1 VEVWELDL
9 NSYASVKAFAGRAKG
24 LERLDVV
31 VENAAVFK
39 FDYATAEDNE
49 QSVTVNVVC
58 TFLHA
63 LLLLPKLRET
73 ANRFGR
79 ARC

>member
-1 VEVWELDL
+1 VEVWELNL
-9 NSYASVKAFAGRAKG
+9 NSYASVKAFAERAKG

-58 TFLHA
+58 TFLLA